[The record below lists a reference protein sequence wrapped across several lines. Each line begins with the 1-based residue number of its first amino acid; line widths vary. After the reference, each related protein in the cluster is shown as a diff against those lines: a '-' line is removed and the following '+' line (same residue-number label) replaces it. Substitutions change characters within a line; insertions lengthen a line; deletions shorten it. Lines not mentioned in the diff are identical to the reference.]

1 MSAMADMINSS
12 PMLIRKYIERPVCAK
27 HTEKWMNQ
35 GYVIEII
42 DIINRTVN
50 LTKIWLSVPGSVA
63 VFRKITCG

>member
-12 PMLIRKYIERPVCAK
+12 PVLIRKYIARPVLR
-27 HTEKWMNQ
+27 EKWMNQ

-42 DIINRTVN
+42 YIIYRTVN
-50 LTKIWLSVPGSVA
+50 LTKIWPSVPGSVA